1 MFAEH
6 SSAAEAAPSRE
17 SLMRRLLDGAG
28 GPAELGKSRQVLAKL
43 EIRHCR
49 GQWRQ
54 EWQGKKQ
61 DE

>member
-6 SSAAEAAPSRE
+6 SSTAEAAPSRE
-17 SLMRRLLDGAG
+17 PFMRWLLDGAG
-28 GPAELGKSRQVLAKL
+28 GPAGFGEGWQVLAKL
-43 EIRHCR
+43 ETRHCR
-49 GQWRQ
+49 GQWGQ